1 MTIFGR
7 HHIRA
12 NFYHFVS
19 MLYVLTMVLW
29 LLNIMPGNLATWL
42 GFGLF
47 IADYLAEMYDP
58 HPENPGTWF
67 QRHFHRFLDDIDLE
81 YDEEDLAEEYDL
93 YLRLHRKWERH
104 VEYVNRVGMQTG

>member
-7 HHIRA
+7 HHVRA

-19 MLYVLTMVLW
+19 TLYVLTMILW
-29 LLNIMPGNLATWL
+29 LLGIMPGNLATWL

-58 HPENPGTWF
+58 HPENPGSWF
-67 QRHFHRFLDDIDLE
+67 ERHFHRFLNDIDLD
-81 YDEEDLAEEYDL
+81 YDKDDEFEEYRV
-93 YLRLHRKWERH
+93 YRKLHKKWGA
-104 VEYVNRVGMQTG
+104 YVPEV